1 MIAMPEQIQRL
12 NPPELEDTADY
23 GFSQIVTITAEH
35 RLAFIAEQG
44 GGQHGDAE
52 TADDFTTQ
60 LEDAFANLRKALT
73 AIGAVPDDVVK
84 ITILSVDH
92 NEEKL
97 KLISAARKKMWSGK
111 NKPASTLI
119 PVPRLASD
127 GMLFEIDAVAVLA
140 NQSGDC

>member
-12 NPPELEDTADY
+12 NPSELGDTSDY
-23 GFSQIVTITAEH
+23 GFSQIVTVPAEC
-35 RLAFIAEQG
+35 RLAFIAGQG
-44 GGQHGDAE
+44 GGQHGDVE

-60 LEDAFANLRKALT
+60 LEDAFVNLSKALA
-73 AIGAVPDDVVK
+73 AIGATPDDVVK

-92 NEEKL
+92 NREKL
-97 KLISAARKKMWSGK
+97 KLISTARKKMWPGE

-127 GMLFEIDAVAVLA
+127 GMLFEIDAVAVID
-140 NQSGDC
+140 NQLGNI